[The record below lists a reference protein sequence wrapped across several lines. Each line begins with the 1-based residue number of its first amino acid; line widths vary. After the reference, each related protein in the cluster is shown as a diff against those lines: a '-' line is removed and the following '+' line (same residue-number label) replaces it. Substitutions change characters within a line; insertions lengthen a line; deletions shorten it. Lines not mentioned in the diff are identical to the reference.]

1 VLARERGD
9 GRVRD
14 ALLVCERERGAELDE
29 PERGEALER
38 VCEVDALLLPHDA
51 QVVRVE
57 VDGRGAVRL
66 AGVRVQPDAEF
77 AVRERDR
84 RDLRDHAVHVH
95 AEQPRGR
102 EARVVLEERDVL
114 VDLEGLEWQERAEVH
129 KRWVQ
134 VRDRVVD
141 ARRDEVFEELRGELE
156 TLDR

>member
-1 VLARERGD
+1 MLARERGD
-9 GRVRD
+9 RWQWD

-102 EARVVLEERDVL
+102 EARVILEERDVL
-114 VDLEGLEWQERAEVH
+114 VELEGLEWQERTEVH
-129 KRWVQ
+129 ERRVQ
-134 VRDRVVD
+134 MRDRIVD
-141 ARRDEVFEELRGELE
+141 AGWDKVFKELGGELK